1 MAGTRCAGRELSL
14 NACIAVVLCVPAVLT
29 LRLKGSMTTGIL
41 RLSYHDEGPAGS
53 RLIGCGINEQGS
65 QGHMRTMEIPLARM
79 TPTATMKLT
88 KKVGKPSRLL

>member
-1 MAGTRCAGRELSL
+1 MAGTRCASGELSL
-14 NACIAVVLCVPAVLT
+14 DAHIAVVLSVPAVLA
-29 LRLKGSMTTGIL
+29 LRLKGSTTMGIL
-41 RLSYHDEGPAGS
+41 RLSYHDEGPAG
-53 RLIGCGINEQGS
+53 LGVIGCGMDEQGS